1 MPRTLERGPAIEAQ
15 SRGRVRT
22 FRSLEDRNFR
32 WFLTSIFSGFTS
44 NDMQQFLRGWL
55 VFELTGSFAALG
67 LMSLINGLTGL
78 LLALV
83 GGVVADLVK
92 QRKHVVQI
100 GQGLSGIN
108 ALVLALLVF
117 ADLLRVEH
125 VLIAAALHGGSN
137 NLTMPSR
144 QALTPDVVGP
154 ERLMNAMGLYSTSQ
168 NAAKLLMPGLA
179 GGMVGFLSDPGTIGG
194 AAYVYVLIFSIYA
207 VSVATMF
214 PVRVPDR
221 TPGARSFA
229 SLRGDLADGF
239 RFVAGHRPLAV
250 LLACN
255 PLFALLGLGHFVML
269 PGFAKEVLD
278 AGPGQLGLLTSVSGV
293 GAVIG
298 SLVVAS
304 LPGRRRGVLMLGS
317 SVLLGVALVAFAA
330 STSFWL
336 SLAIILVVGLGQA
349 GYLGLMNV
357 LVQVLAG
364 NTYRGRVM
372 SIYMMEFNITQ
383 LLLFGM
389 GILASI
395 YGPRATFAAAGI
407 ALVLLALALLARSPT
422 LRRIE

>member
-1 MPRTLERGPAIEAQ
+1 M
-15 SRGRVRT
+15 RT

-100 GQGLSGIN
+100 GQGLSGLN

>member
-1 MPRTLERGPAIEAQ
+1 
-15 SRGRVRT
+15 
-22 FRSLEDRNFR
+22 
-32 WFLTSIFSGFTS
+32 
-44 NDMQQFLRGWL
+44 
-55 VFELTGSFAALG
+55 
-67 LMSLINGLTGL
+67 MSLINGMTGL

-83 GGVVADLVK
+83 GGVVADLVR

-100 GQGLSGIN
+100 GQGLSGLN

-154 ERLMNAMGLYSTSQ
+154 ARLMNAMGLYSTSQ

-194 AAYVYVLIFSIYA
+194 AAYVYVLIFSIYT

-221 TPGARSFA
+221 TPGARSFG
-229 SLRGDLADGF
+229 SLLGDLVGGF

-250 LLACN
+250 LLICN

-304 LPGRRRGVLMLGS
+304 LPGRRRGVLMLAS
-317 SVLLGVALVAFAA
+317 TVLLGVSLVAFAA

-395 YGPRATFAAAGI
+395 YGPRATFAGAGV

>member
-1 MPRTLERGPAIEAQ
+1 M
-15 SRGRVRT
+15 RT

>member
-1 MPRTLERGPAIEAQ
+1 M
-15 SRGRVRT
+15 RT
-22 FRSLEDRNFR
+22 FRSLDDRNFR

-67 LMSLINGLTGL
+67 LMSLINGMTGL

-100 GQGLSGIN
+100 GQGLSGLN
-108 ALVLALLVF
+108 ALVLAVLVF
-117 ADLLRVEH
+117 GDLLRVEH

-194 AAYVYVLIFSIYA
+194 AAYVYVLIFTIYT

-221 TPGARSFA
+221 TAGSRSFA

-250 LLACN
+250 LLICN

-317 SVLLGVALVAFAA
+317 AVLLGVALVAFAA

-389 GILASI
+389 GIFASV

-407 ALVLLALALLARSPT
+407 ALVLFSLALLARSPT

>member
-1 MPRTLERGPAIEAQ
+1 M
-15 SRGRVRT
+15 RT
-22 FRSLEDRNFR
+22 FRSLDDRNFR

-67 LMSLINGLTGL
+67 LMSLINGMTGL

-100 GQGLSGIN
+100 GQGLSGLN

-117 ADLLRVEH
+117 SDLLRVEH

-194 AAYVYVLIFSIYA
+194 AAYVYVLIFTIYT

-221 TPGARSFA
+221 AAGPRSFA

-250 LLACN
+250 LLICN

-304 LPGRRRGVLMLGS
+304 LPGRRRGVLMLAS
-317 SVLLGVALVAFAA
+317 AVLLGVALVAFAA

-407 ALVLLALALLARSPT
+407 ALVLFSLALLARSPT

>member
-1 MPRTLERGPAIEAQ
+1 
-15 SRGRVRT
+15 
-22 FRSLEDRNFR
+22 
-32 WFLTSIFSGFTS
+32 
-44 NDMQQFLRGWL
+44 MQQFLRGWL

-67 LMSLINGLTGL
+67 LMSLLNGLTGL

-83 GGVVADLVK
+83 GGVVADLVR
-92 QRKHVVQI
+92 QRKHVVQL
-100 GQGLSGIN
+100 GQAMSGIN

-117 ADLLRVEH
+117 SDLLRVEH
-125 VLIAAALHGGSN
+125 VLIAAAVHGGSN

-168 NAAKLLMPGLA
+168 NAARLLMPGIA
-179 GGMVGFLSDPGTIGG
+179 GGMVGALSDPGTIGG
-194 AAYVYVLIFSIYA
+194 AAYVYVLIFGIYT

-221 TPGARSFA
+221 MPRARSFA

-239 RFVAGHRPLAV
+239 RFVAGHRPLAA
-250 LLACN
+250 LLICN
-255 PLFALLGLGHFVML
+255 PIFALLGLGHFVLL

-278 AGPGQLGLLTSVSGV
+278 AGPGQLGLLVSVSGI
-293 GAVIG
+293 GAVAG
-298 SLVVAS
+298 SLTVAS
-304 LPGRRRGVLMLGS
+304 LPSRRRGVLMLS
-317 SVLLGVALVAFAA
+317 SAILLGVSLVTFAA
-330 STSFWL
+330 STSYWL
-336 SLAIILVVGLGQA
+336 SLGIILFVGVGQA

-357 LVQVLAG
+357 LVQTLAG
-364 NTYRGRVM
+364 NTHRGRVM

-389 GILASI
+389 GIATSI
-395 YGPRATFAAAGI
+395 YGPRSTFAAAGV
-407 ALVLLALALLARSPT
+407 ALVLLSLVLLLRSQT

>member
-1 MPRTLERGPAIEAQ
+1 M
-15 SRGRVRT
+15 RT
-22 FRSLEDRNFR
+22 FRSLDDRNFR

-67 LMSLINGLTGL
+67 LMSLINGMTGL

-100 GQGLSGIN
+100 GQGLSGLN

-117 ADLLRVEH
+117 GDLLRVEH

-194 AAYVYVLIFSIYA
+194 AAYVYVLIFTIYT

-221 TPGARSFA
+221 TPGARSFT

-250 LLACN
+250 LLICN

-293 GAVIG
+293 GAVVG

-317 SVLLGVALVAFAA
+317 AVLLGVALVAFAA

-389 GILASI
+389 GIFASV

-407 ALVLLALALLARSPT
+407 ALVLFSLALLARSPT